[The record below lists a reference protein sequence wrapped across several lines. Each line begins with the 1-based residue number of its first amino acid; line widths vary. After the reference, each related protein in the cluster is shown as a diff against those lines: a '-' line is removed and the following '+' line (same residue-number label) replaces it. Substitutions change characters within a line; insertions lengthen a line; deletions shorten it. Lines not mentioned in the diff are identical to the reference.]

1 MIYKICLCQI
11 ENVFAD
17 QRNSIKQ
24 TKRQCDGLFCSR
36 FLEKSQNGA
45 TLTPQKLLYS
55 MKHLVFVLLCCL
67 GSRPT
72 VAQSMFDN
80 PFFNHPFF
88 QDDFFHF
95 DNQQIAQFPGGEAA
109 FEQYLADN
117 LHYPRAAKRHDIEGV
132 VVVQFTVAKDGS
144 IVRPSIKQS
153 LGYGCDEEALRVV
166 QKMPR
171 WQPAARYGQTIEA
184 TYNMPISFQAVISE
198 SKAAFK
204 GGNGALN
211 RYLAQHIVY
220 PTDAIYEGMEGT
232 VMVSFWVTKSGK
244 IKRPSIHRSLYPSL
258 DAEALKVVKRM
269 PNWIAATRNKKKV
282 NQHCVMPIVFKL
294 PKTKRILM

>member
-1 MIYKICLCQI
+1 
-11 ENVFAD
+11 
-17 QRNSIKQ
+17 
-24 TKRQCDGLFCSR
+24 
-36 FLEKSQNGA
+36 
-45 TLTPQKLLYS
+45 
-55 MKHLVFVLLCCL
+55 MKHLIFVLLCCL
-67 GSRPT
+67 T
-72 VAQSMFDN
+72 VCPVAAQSTFEH

-95 DNQQIAQFPGGEAA
+95 DNQQTAQFPGGEAA
-109 FEQYLADN
+109 FEQYLIDN
-117 LHYPRAAKRHDIEGV
+117 LHYPRAAKRHHVEGV

-144 IVRPSIKQS
+144 IVRPSVKQP
-153 LGYGCDEEALRVV
+153 LGHGCDEEALRVV

-171 WQPAARYGQTIEA
+171 WRPALRYSQAVEA
-184 TYNMPISFQAVISE
+184 TYYMPISFQPIISE

-204 GGNGALN
+204 GGTEALN

-244 IKRPSIHRSLYPSL
+244 VKRPNIHRSLYPSL
-258 DAEALKVVKRM
+258 DVEALKVVKKM
-269 PNWIAATRNKKKV
+269 PHWIPATRNKKRV
-282 NQHCVMPIVFKL
+282 SQHCVMPIVFKL